1 MLSVQ
6 LDKLVDN
13 IATVPFYPGNESRE
27 ARAMARSYSEI
38 LPEIA
43 TFRIGS

>member
-13 IATVPFYPGNESRE
+13 IATVPF
-27 ARAMARSYSEI
+27 
-38 LPEIA
+38 
-43 TFRIGS
+43 